1 MEFYEK
7 IDKAELSLRWGRV
20 QKIMA
25 ESGVEAL
32 LVSDNTS
39 LCYVSGRI
47 FSGVTYIPCEG
58 EPLFFVRR
66 PIGLEGDN
74 VLYIRKVE
82 DIPALLLD
90 RGYTLPRNVAL
101 EGDVLSF
108 NEYARLQRIFPLA
121 AADIYSSATTTL
133 RKARSVKTDYEV
145 EQVRESG
152 KRHAQLYSMVP
163 SLFRRGMSDN
173 DLAIELEYQA
183 RRLGSVGNMRIFGR
197 TMEVFIGSILVG
209 DNACAPSPYDFALGG
224 QGMDLSLP
232 VGCNGTII
240 EDGMVLMVDQG
251 GNFGTYMTD
260 MTRVFSLGT
269 PPDIALRAHDTALE
283 IERRM
288 MEMVGAGV
296 ATADVYNMAID
307 VARRASLSE
316 YFMGYSQ
323 QAGFVG
329 HGVGIEVNEGPV
341 LAPRSKE
348 CFEVGNVF
356 ALEPKFVLPGIG
368 AVGVENTFVVTES
381 GVEKLTPFDES
392 IMPLE

>member
-1 MEFYEK
+1 MNFLQK
-7 IDKAELSLRWGRV
+7 IDKSELLLRCGRV
-20 QKIMA
+20 QKVMS
-25 ESGVEAL
+25 ECGVEAL
-32 LVSDNTS
+32 VVSDNTS

-47 FSGVTYIPCEG
+47 FNGVAYIPCEG

-74 VLYIRKVE
+74 VIYIRKVE
-82 DIPALLLD
+82 DIPAALSD
-90 RGYTLPRNVAL
+90 RGYALPSNVAL

-121 AADIYSSATTTL
+121 TPSATTIL
-133 RKARSVKTDYEV
+133 RKARSVKTNYEI

-152 KRHAQLYSMVP
+152 RKHAQLYAMVP

-183 RRLGSVGNMRIFGR
+183 RKLGSVGNMRIFGR

-224 QGMDLSLP
+224 EGMDLSLP

-269 PPDIALRAHDTALE
+269 PPDIALRAHDAALE
-283 IERRM
+283 IQHRM

-296 ATADVYNMAID
+296 ATADVYHKAIE
-307 VARRASLSE
+307 VASRASLSE

-329 HGVGIEVNEGPV
+329 HGVGIEVNEAPV